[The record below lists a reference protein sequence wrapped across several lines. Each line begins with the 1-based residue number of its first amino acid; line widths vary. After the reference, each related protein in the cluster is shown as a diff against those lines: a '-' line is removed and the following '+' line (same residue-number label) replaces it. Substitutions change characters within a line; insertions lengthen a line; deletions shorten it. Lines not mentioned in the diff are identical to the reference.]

1 MRSKRDDSPMVP
13 FGSRACFQMLLDG
26 GPQRTAADQGW
37 ENAVQKLTSW
47 LDKRGEGAQALESPR
62 EKTIKEPW
70 RTVPRWKLNRALAS
84 LPHGYREVFEMHE
97 RLGYTHKDIAE
108 HFGCSVGNS
117 KSQLHRARSN
127 EAQQRLTSGQA
138 AAKSAQIPKELKAA
152 ASEFQSA
159 LRIAPWL
166 ASGYFN
172 LGDVQ
177 EKLRDYPAA
186 ARSFELY
193 LLAAP
198 SAQDAQSVQKKIID
212 LHCRF
217 PAMYLQ
223 THSIFTQ
230 SALRPAW
237 ALDSSGELT
246 LSNDSVQFR
255 DTRDAKHSFAF
266 QISDLRSLERR
277 RGPEGFPV
285 LRMKLQNGKK
295 YDLVPDVFGQLIA
308 TGDKGMQAT
317 QKAMDEAVNA
327 MEKAVKDA
335 ASQHGIVLK

>member
-1 MRSKRDDSPMVP
+1 MKGFSSLGILLSLMFE
-13 FGSRACFQMLLDG
+13 FGPSSNAQTPPSDREAAGLAAEQAGQLRPALDNYV
-26 GPQRTAADQGW
+26 AA
-37 ENAVQKLTSW
+37 L
-47 LDKRGEGAQALESPR
+47 QALPDPPPDDADRRLR
-62 EKTIKEPW
+62 ERIIK
-70 RTVPRWKLNRALAS
+70 VALKLDPPPA
-84 LPHGYREVFEMHE
+84 V
-97 RLGYTHKDIAE
+97 
-108 HFGCSVGNS
+108 
-117 KSQLHRARSN
+117 SN

-255 DTRDAKHSFAF
+255 DTSDAKHSFAF

-295 YDLVPDVFGQLIA
+295 YDLVSDVFGQLIA